1 MVSLHKLWTTE
12 TGQPAKPANR
22 PTCLVW
28 PQLGWPAI
36 AQEGRAARK
45 TSWYAEHMKTNLS
58 ADELADV
65 LRQVGASG
73 DDALIAN
80 HRHPAKGYIREEADP
95 SQPHVVELHW
105 QLANLGIAEWFLR
118 VLKLVVAC
126 MLVSVALAIPA
137 LILWAAAV
145 GSVFQ
150 HASSK

>member
-1 MVSLHKLWTTE
+1 
-12 TGQPAKPANR
+12 
-22 PTCLVW
+22 
-28 PQLGWPAI
+28 
-36 AQEGRAARK
+36 
-45 TSWYAEHMKTNLS
+45 MKTNLS

-80 HRHPAKGYIREEADP
+80 HRHPAKGYVREEADP